1 MPRERKG
8 KEWFGDLPVL
18 DQKDEYTPALWTRLF
33 PQPGPPLE
41 IDWGCGK
48 GRFLM
53 AHAAS
58 HPGRVFLGVDL
69 QLRRLGKLN
78 QRARD
83 RGLSNIRLLCADIR
97 QTAESVVPD
106 NGVDT
111 CYVFFPDPW
120 PKRKHH
126 TRRLVNAA
134 FLNSLHRI
142 LKPGGLLHLATD
154 HADYFAAMLKVT
166 TPDLR
171 FEPIPPFL
179 PTLEERTD
187 FEIIFADQSLSVNRL
202 SLRKK

>member
-1 MPRERKG
+1 MTRERKG
-8 KEWFGDLPVL
+8 KEWTGDVPILWE
-18 DQKDEYTPALWTRLF
+18 DEDYTPLLWSTLF
-33 PQPGPPLE
+33 PHSRPIE

-53 AHAAS
+53 AHAAA
-58 HPGRVFLGVDL
+58 HPDRDFLGVDL

-83 RGLSNIRLLCADIR
+83 RGLTNIRLVCADI
-97 QTAESVVPD
+97 QKTVEKLVPD
-106 NGVDT
+106 SAVDT
-111 CYVFFPDPW
+111 CYAFFPDPW

-126 TRRLVNAA
+126 PRRLVNAA
-134 FLNSLHRI
+134 FMDAIHRI
-142 LKPGGLLHLATD
+142 LKPGGHLHLATD
-154 HADYFAAMLKVT
+154 HTDYFAAMQKVA

-171 FEPIPPFL
+171 FEPSPPFL

-187 FEIIFADQSLSVNRL
+187 FEIIFADQSLSAHRL